1 MEIVIYDNKPFLR
14 KKDEQ
19 FMVIQNLIDAK
30 RQMLIDKQ
38 KKIKSISNQ
47 NEFLHEVKNDYNKY
61 YGYIRQQK
69 QDQIQALSLLD
80 KYIHDLTT
88 SGSLSE
94 GNIKDAKAEQRKI
107 VREINSIKKGL
118 DGIMKGLDETSEALN
133 DYNNNSI
140 NVTI

>member
-1 MEIVIYDNKPFLR
+1 
-14 KKDEQ
+14 
-19 FMVIQNLIDAK
+19 
-30 RQMLIDKQ
+30 ML
-38 KKIKSISNQ
+38 
-47 NEFLHEVKNDYNKY
+47 
-61 YGYIRQQK
+61 GY
-69 QDQIQALSLLD
+69 

-133 DYNNNSI
+133 DHNDNSI

>member
-69 QDQIQALSLLD
+69 QDQIRALGLLD

-133 DYNNNSI
+133 DHNDNSI